1 MYLSSRFGLAV
12 SILFLCS
19 CSTDGSF
26 LPETLSAGS
35 WAKREPPAVLVP
47 MAFDHE
53 EDVGTKLN
61 KCFYIATND
70 SVREKIGVTLHAKP
84 CPSSIVYDFSANT
97 WQRK

>member
-1 MYLSSRFGLAV
+1 
-12 SILFLCS
+12 
-19 CSTDGSF
+19 
-26 LPETLSAGS
+26 
-35 WAKREPPAVLVP
+35 

-53 EDVGTKLN
+53 EDVGMALN

-70 SVREKIGVTLHAKP
+70 SVGEKIGVTLHAKP

>member
-1 MYLSSRFGLAV
+1 MYLSSRLGLAV
-12 SILFLCS
+12 SILLLFS
-19 CSTDGSF
+19 CSTDGS
-26 LPETLSAGS
+26 LLSQTLSTGI

-53 EDVGTKLN
+53 EDVGMALN

-70 SVREKIGVTLHAKP
+70 SVGEKIGVTLHAKP

>member
-1 MYLSSRFGLAV
+1 MRVPFRLGLAA
-12 SILFLCS
+12 SILFVSS
-19 CSTDGSF
+19 CSIDGLLVSKSR
-26 LPETLSAGS
+26 SADGLGGRK
-35 WAKREPPAVLVP
+35 APAFIVP
-47 MAFDHE
+47 MSFDYE

-70 SVREKIGVTLHAKP
+70 SVGEKIGVTLHAKP

>member
-1 MYLSSRFGLAV
+1 MYLASYLGFAV
-12 SILFLCS
+12 SILFLIS
-19 CSTDGSF
+19 CSTDSS
-26 LPETLSAGS
+26 LLSKSSSADG

-53 EDVGTKLN
+53 EDVGMKFN

-70 SVREKIGVTLHAKP
+70 SVGEKIGVTLHAKP

-97 WQRK
+97 WQPR